1 LVAVLAAVCDLR
13 FAFFPPLSP
22 SINFICS
29 SQCLASSAFPE
40 EARHSAAFLFLNSR
54 AYSSRASENLFD
66 RSNRRVRRV
75 LEDKHIVNLLQY
87 SVNLLVR
94 CSTRDSAVN
103 LYRIGRRQTSPTQR
117 TNQKRTNT
125 RREEKMD
132 FSAFPTLAELKDRA
146 RTWAQENGLGA
157 YTGSAGA
164 RGKAGDDETLGWQRD
179 AFKSRIDMVGL
190 NLNLPV
196 RPILLEGTDGMEGA
210 KEVLREAYR
219 NEPLFRWLLGNV
231 RKDNK
236 GKFKENLLL
245 EW

>member
-1 LVAVLAAVCDLR
+1 
-13 FAFFPPLSP
+13 
-22 SINFICS
+22 
-29 SQCLASSAFPE
+29 
-40 EARHSAAFLFLNSR
+40 
-54 AYSSRASENLFD
+54 
-66 RSNRRVRRV
+66 
-75 LEDKHIVNLLQY
+75 
-87 SVNLLVR
+87 
-94 CSTRDSAVN
+94 
-103 LYRIGRRQTSPTQR
+103 
-117 TNQKRTNT
+117 
-125 RREEKMD
+125 MD

-164 RGKAGDDETLGWQRD
+164 RGRAGDEETLGWQRD

-219 NEPLFRWLLGNV
+219 NEPLFRWLLGDV

-245 EW
+245 EWCVRHAHNATWACTHIRMHACV